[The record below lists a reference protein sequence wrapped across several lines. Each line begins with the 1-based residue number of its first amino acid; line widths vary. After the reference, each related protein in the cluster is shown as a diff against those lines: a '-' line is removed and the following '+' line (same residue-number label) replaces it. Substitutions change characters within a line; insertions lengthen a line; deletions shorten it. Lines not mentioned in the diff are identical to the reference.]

1 MDKLHDNNEGYKR
14 KGKKKKKLIK
24 KKKENKTDKNSNKIK
39 QASK

>member
-1 MDKLHDNNEGYKR
+1 MRVINGKE
-14 KGKKKKKLIK
+14 KKKIIK

>member
-14 KGKKKKKLIK
+14 KGKKKIIK